1 VENFGGDQSAGRGA
15 PFAGDRAVSTNSAGS
30 ALDGVVSQAK
40 AQVMPSSEQTL
51 VPSLTPRDH
60 IAMLPLQNLLAAG
73 GEDIKHYG
81 LPSGGS
87 RESLSRLL
95 RFTSPPGAST
105 SWRPNRKDINAG
117 SVSGAWDQ
125 DVVAGMEQSSLS
137 NPTLVVPIER
147 KVLVD
152 GKWLSEGKRSDVQ
165 PCSPAYSGG
174 LIVAA
179 RDAVTQPRCGDA
191 CDADLPL

>member
-1 VENFGGDQSAGRGA
+1 MGDQSAGRGA
-15 PFAGDRAVSTNSAGS
+15 VSTNPAGS

-60 IAMLPLQNLLAAG
+60 IAMIPLQNLLAAG
-73 GEDIKHYG
+73 GEDIKHSG

-95 RFTSPPGAST
+95 RFASPPGAPT
-105 SWRPNRKDINAG
+105 SQGYIYINAG

-125 DVVAGMEQSSLS
+125 VVAGGMEQSSF
-137 NPTLVVPIER
+137 
-147 KVLVD
+147 
-152 GKWLSEGKRSDVQ
+152 
-165 PCSPAYSGG
+165 
-174 LIVAA
+174 
-179 RDAVTQPRCGDA
+179 
-191 CDADLPL
+191 